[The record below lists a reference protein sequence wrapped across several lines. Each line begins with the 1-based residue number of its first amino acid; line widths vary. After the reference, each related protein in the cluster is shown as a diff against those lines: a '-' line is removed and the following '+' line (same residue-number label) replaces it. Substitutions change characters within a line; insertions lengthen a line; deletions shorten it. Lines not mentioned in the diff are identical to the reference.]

1 MKPYRFG
8 AVVFVF
14 LGLAGCQSSLDYA
27 ANETSRFC
35 TTSAHHGEPKQA
47 SSVDDIQ
54 FSNVHRATG
63 GPVFSDCIL
72 VKLTTPSL
80 IQIIAIDGSDR
91 APGRAYVLV
100 DGEPVSSAEIGDA
113 ELVQL
118 IVDARPGHNVVRFEI
133 DGRPMEWDV
142 YVTQSAG
149 SDAETRTVS
158 RNPPEPLPELPFSP
172 VPEPAPTPEHDQGPQ
187 KEPELI
193 PSPQPSPVPTPSRET
208 DRVLEV
214 ITIGNGDRILIN
226 LNSDPM
232 TILEMTTT
240 ADGEREMVPSTR

>member
-1 MKPYRFG
+1 MKPDRFG
-8 AVVFVF
+8 AVIFVF
-14 LGLAGCQSSLDYA
+14 LGLAGCKSSLDCA
-27 ANETSRFC
+27 AYETSRFC
-35 TTSAHHGEPKQA
+35 TTRAHQGAPKQA
-47 SSVDDIQ
+47 GSVDDIQ
-54 FSNVHRATG
+54 FSNVRRATG

-72 VKLTTPSL
+72 VTLMTPSL
-80 IQIIAIDGSDR
+80 IRIIAIDGSDS
-91 APGRAYVLV
+91 ASSRAYVLV
-100 DGEPVSSAEIGDA
+100 DGKPFSSAAIGDA

-133 DGRPMEWDV
+133 DGSPMEWNV

-149 SDAETRTVS
+149 SEAETRTVS
-158 RNPPEPLPELPFSP
+158 RNPPEPLPEPPFSP

-193 PSPQPSPVPTPSRET
+193 PSPQPSPVPKPSRET

>member
-1 MKPYRFG
+1 MTRLLQRLFGRLPIGWLQLTHKRGRFAAALAGVAFANVLVFVQLGLMNSMGAATLKPYRFG
-8 AVVFVF
+8 AVIFVF

-35 TTSAHHGEPKQA
+35 TTRAHHGAPKQA

-80 IQIIAIDGSDR
+80 IQIIAIDGSDS

-142 YVTQSAG
+142 CHPICRQ
-149 SDAETRTVS
+149 RC
-158 RNPPEPLPELPFSP
+158 
-172 VPEPAPTPEHDQGPQ
+172 
-187 KEPELI
+187 
-193 PSPQPSPVPTPSRET
+193 
-208 DRVLEV
+208 
-214 ITIGNGDRILIN
+214 
-226 LNSDPM
+226 
-232 TILEMTTT
+232 
-240 ADGEREMVPSTR
+240 